1 MQSQKRYWVIEITRR
16 LETIFRKR
24 LPGYLSTQEI
34 TTILQR
40 LASRDLTPREII
52 SASVRKPR
60 RTHLL
65 EARVDGPPH
74 GKRVMVW
81 LPGCLDY
88 KAGYWREDELDDYPE
103 IFGGDD

>member
-1 MQSQKRYWVIEITRR
+1 MQAPKRYWVIEITDRF
-16 LETIFRKR
+16 ETIFRKR
-24 LPGYLSTQEI
+24 LPGHLSAQEI

-40 LASRDLTPREII
+40 LASRGLTPREII
-52 SASVRKPR
+52 AASIRKPR

-81 LPGCLDY
+81 LPECPDY
-88 KAGYWREDELDDYPE
+88 KAGYWREEELADYPE
-103 IFGGDD
+103 IFGDD